1 MERDN
6 SHFLVPSLVC
16 FLSVPGL
23 DTRFV
28 LILER
33 QSHIQFA
40 ENTDRSF
47 FYVQFSLKTASVVF
61 WSHSG
66 IVTAEPT

>member
-23 DTRFV
+23 DTRF
-28 LILER
+28 LLSLER
-33 QSHIQFA
+33 LPHIQLA

-47 FYVQFSLKTASVVF
+47 FYVQFSLKTASVVI
-61 WSHSG
+61 WLHSE
-66 IVTAEPT
+66 IVAAEPT